1 MQIITHISI
10 TGLKPHQS
18 SIVEIQCI
26 VINDSNQ
33 IIDTFSLHTKPN
45 PNPKTIIDND
55 FLDKV
60 GIQRS
65 DLEFHKDFKEGFES
79 FRIFLEKYKEQKPIL
94 VVWNKLYIDFLVN
107 YCKQNN
113 LLLENYVNKSTIDLL
128 SLFTFFLKGNEL
140 ECYTLESICDYFN
153 ISFKLELIHKVKIL
167 YTLYCK
173 L

>member
-1 MQIITHISI
+1 MQILTTVAI

-18 SIVEIQCI
+18 SIAEIQMI
-26 VINDSNQ
+26 VINDFNE
-33 IIDTFSLHTKPN
+33 IVDTFSLHTKPN
-45 PNPKTIIDND
+45 PNPKTVIDNT

-65 DLEFHKDFKEGFES
+65 DLQYFKDFDKGFES
-79 FRIFLEKYKEQKPIL
+79 FRNFLEKYKEQKPIL
-94 VVWNKLYIDFLVN
+94 IAWNKLYVDFLVN

-113 LLLENYVNKSTIDLL
+113 FLLENYVNKSTIDLL
-128 SLFTFFLKGNEL
+128 SLFTFFLKGEEL
-140 ECYTLESICDYFN
+140 GRYTLESICDYFN
-153 ISFKLELIHKVKIL
+153 IPFHLELIHKVKIL

>member
-1 MQIITHISI
+1 M
-10 TGLKPHQS
+10 
-18 SIVEIQCI
+18 
-26 VINDSNQ
+26 
-33 IIDTFSLHTKPN
+33 HTKPN

-79 FRIFLEKYKEQKPIL
+79 FRNFLEKYKEQRPIL
-94 VVWNKLYIDFLVN
+94 VVWNKLYVDFLVN

-140 ECYTLESICDYFN
+140 ECYTLESICDYFG
-153 ISFKLELIHKVKIL
+153 ITFKLELIHKVKIL
-167 YTLYCK
+167 YSLYCK

>member
-1 MQIITHISI
+1 MKIKF
-10 TGLKPHQS
+10 L
-18 SIVEIQCI
+18 
-26 VINDSNQ
+26 
-33 IIDTFSLHTKPN
+33 
-45 PNPKTIIDND
+45 KTI
-55 FLDKV
+55 FLLGLVTSSLTSCV
-60 GIQRS
+60 GDDDYVIPTVN
-65 DLEFHKDFKEGFES
+65 EYAFKEGFES

-153 ISFKLELIHKVKIL
+153 IPFHLELIHKVKIL